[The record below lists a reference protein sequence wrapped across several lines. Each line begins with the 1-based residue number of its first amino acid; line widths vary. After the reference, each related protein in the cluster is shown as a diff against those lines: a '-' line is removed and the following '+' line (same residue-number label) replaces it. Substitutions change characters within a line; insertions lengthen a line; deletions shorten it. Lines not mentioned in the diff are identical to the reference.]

1 MLATRKQAMP
11 ETVMTAWISHSQFHQ
26 IVFYV
31 TLTVC
36 FAPELYRSWFRRLEA
51 GAVNRD
57 RGSHL
62 VVLLTIGAGVF
73 LAIFVA
79 NARLPYTQITWYQES
94 VFWLGIALML
104 TGFAFRHYAIHV
116 LGRFFTHTVATRPG
130 QYVVDTGPYRLI
142 RHPSYS
148 GSLLTFVGLGLAMGN
163 WVSIVLLLLG
173 AGIGYAYRVRIEE
186 QTLCTDL
193 GQPYRDYMLRTKRF
207 VPHVW

>member
-1 MLATRKQAMP
+1 
-11 ETVMTAWISHSQFHQ
+11 MTAWIANSQLLQ

-36 FAPELYRSWFRRLEA
+36 FAPELYRSWFRHLEP

-62 VVLLTIGAGVF
+62 VVLLMIYAGVV
-73 LAIFVA
+73 LAILVA
-79 NARLPYTQITWYQES
+79 NAHLPFTQITWCQEG

-116 LGRFFTHTVATRPG
+116 LGKFFTHTVATRPG

-163 WVSIVLLLLG
+163 WASVVLLLLG
-173 AGIGYAYRVRIEE
+173 AGIGFAYRVHVEE
-186 QTLCTDL
+186 RALCADL
-193 GQPYRDYMLRTKRF
+193 GQPYRDYMLRTRRF
-207 VPHVW
+207 VPYVW

>member
-1 MLATRKQAMP
+1 MMLASRARGQNVQALF
-11 ETVMTAWISHSQFHQ
+11 AQSHFHLV
-26 IVFYV
+26 VFYA
-31 TLTVC
+31 TLFVC
-36 FAPELYRSWFRRLEA
+36 FAPELYRSWFRHLEA

-62 VVLLTIGAGVF
+62 VVLLAIGAGVF

-79 NARLPYTQITWYQES
+79 NARLPHTQITRHREG
-94 VFWLGIALML
+94 VFWLGIVLML

-116 LGRFFTHTVATRPG
+116 LGRFFTHVVGTRPG

-173 AGIGYAYRVRIEE
+173 AGIGYAYRVQVEE
-186 QTLCTDL
+186 RALCADL
-193 GQPYRDYMLRTKRF
+193 GEPYREYMQRTKRL

>member
-1 MLATRKQAMP
+1 MP
-11 ETVMTAWISHSQFHQ
+11 ETVMTAWFSHSQFHQ
-26 IVFYV
+26 IVFYL

-36 FAPELYRSWFRRLEA
+36 FAPELYRSWFRRIEA

-62 VVLLTIGAGVF
+62 VVLSAIYAGVF
-73 LAIFVA
+73 LAIVVA
-79 NARLPYTQITWYQES
+79 NAHLPFTQITRYQEG

-130 QYVVDTGPYRLI
+130 QHVVDTGPYRLI

-148 GSLLTFVGLGLAMGN
+148 GSLLTFAGLGLTMGN
-163 WVSIVLLLLG
+163 WASIVLLLLG
-173 AGIGYAYRVRIEE
+173 AGIGFAYRVHVEE
-186 QTLCTDL
+186 QALCTDL
-193 GQPYRDYMLRTKRF
+193 GQAYRDYMQRTRRF
-207 VPHVW
+207 VPYVW

>member
-1 MLATRKQAMP
+1 
-11 ETVMTAWISHSQFHQ
+11 MTAWISHSQFHQ

-36 FAPELYRSWFRRLEA
+36 YAPELYRSWFRPLEA

-62 VVLLTIGAGVF
+62 VVLLAIGVGVF

-79 NARLPYTQITWYQES
+79 NARLPYTQITRHPEGL
-94 VFWLGIALML
+94 FWFGIALML

-116 LGRFFTHTVATRPG
+116 LGKFFTHTVATRPG

-163 WVSIVLLLLG
+163 WVSLALLLLG
-173 AGIGYAYRVRIEE
+173 AGIGYAYRVYIEE
-186 QTLCTDL
+186 QALCADL
-193 GQPYRDYMLRTKRF
+193 GDTYREYMRRTRRF
-207 VPHVW
+207 IPFVW

>member
-1 MLATRKQAMP
+1 
-11 ETVMTAWISHSQFHQ
+11 MTAWFSHSQFHQ
-26 IVFYV
+26 IVFYL

-36 FAPELYRSWFRRLEA
+36 FAPELYRSWFRRIEA

-62 VVLLTIGAGVF
+62 VVLSAIYAGVF
-73 LAIFVA
+73 LAIVVA
-79 NARLPYTQITWYQES
+79 NAHLPFTQITRYQEG

-130 QYVVDTGPYRLI
+130 QHVVDTGPYRLI

-148 GSLLTFVGLGLAMGN
+148 GSLLTFAGLGLTMGN
-163 WVSIVLLLLG
+163 WASIVLLLLG
-173 AGIGYAYRVRIEE
+173 AGIGFAYRVHVEE
-186 QTLCTDL
+186 QALCTDL
-193 GQPYRDYMLRTKRF
+193 GQAYRDYMQRTRRF
-207 VPHVW
+207 VPYVW

>member
-1 MLATRKQAMP
+1 MLTAQARVTP
-11 ETVMTAWISHSQFHQ
+11 ETVMTAWIPHSPFHQ

-31 TLTVC
+31 ALTVC
-36 FAPELYRSWFRRLEA
+36 YAPELYRSWFRHLEA

-62 VVLLTIGAGVF
+62 VVLLAIGMGVF

-79 NARLPYTQITWYQES
+79 NARLPYTQITRYQEG

-104 TGFAFRHYAIHV
+104 AGFAFRHYAIHV
-116 LGRFFTHTVATRPG
+116 LGKFFTHTVATRPG

-163 WVSIVLLLLG
+163 WASLVLLLLG
-173 AGIGYAYRVRIEE
+173 ACIGYAYRVRIEE
-186 QTLCTDL
+186 QALCADL
-193 GQPYRDYMLRTKRF
+193 GQPYRDYMQRTRRF

>member
-1 MLATRKQAMP
+1 
-11 ETVMTAWISHSQFHQ
+11 MTAWFSHSQFHQ
-26 IVFYV
+26 IVFYL

-36 FAPELYRSWFRRLEA
+36 FAPELYRSWFRHIEA

-62 VVLLTIGAGVF
+62 VVLSAIYAGVF
-73 LAIFVA
+73 LAIVVA
-79 NARLPYTQITWYQES
+79 NAHLPFTQITRYQEG

-130 QYVVDTGPYRLI
+130 QHVVDTGPYRLI

-148 GSLLTFVGLGLAMGN
+148 GSLLTFAGLGLTMGN
-163 WVSIVLLLLG
+163 WASIVLLLLG
-173 AGIGYAYRVRIEE
+173 AGIGFAYRVHVEE
-186 QTLCTDL
+186 QALCTDL
-193 GQPYRDYMLRTKRF
+193 GQAYRDYMQRTRRF
-207 VPHVW
+207 VPYVW

>member
-1 MLATRKQAMP
+1 
-11 ETVMTAWISHSQFHQ
+11 MTAWISHSPLHQ
-26 IVFYV
+26 VVFYV
-31 TLTVC
+31 TLAVC
-36 FAPELYRSWFRRLEA
+36 YAPELYRSWFRHPEA

-62 VVLLTIGAGVF
+62 VVLFAIGTGVF

-79 NARLPYTQITWYQES
+79 NARLPYTQFTWHPRG

-104 TGFAFRHYAIHV
+104 AGFAFRHYAIHV

-163 WVSIVLLLLG
+163 WASLVLLMLG

-186 QTLCTDL
+186 HALCADL
-193 GQPYRDYMLRTKRF
+193 GQPYRDYMQRTRRF